1 MGLLQAGIGA
11 LSGVLADQWREYF
24 YCDSMP
30 ENVLMTKG
38 VKRTGSRNANTKGED
53 NIITNGSIIAVNEGQ
68 CMMIVEQGAIVE
80 FSAQA
85 GEFVWDNSTE
95 PSIFY
100 GNLSD
105 NLKSTWEILKKRFTF
120 GANPAKD
127 QRIYYFNTKEIIGN
141 KYGTANPVP
150 FRVVYN
156 NIGAG
161 LELEVSVKCFGE
173 YSYKI
178 TNPMLFYKNVCS
190 NVTDSYTRDRIDS
203 QMRSEMMTALQ
214 PAFARISDMGIKYSS
229 LPGHTTELAQ
239 CLNEELS
246 AKWRDLRGIE
256 MVSLGI
262 SSIKAS
268 DEDEQRI
275 KELQQSAALRD
286 PTMAAAYL
294 ASSQGAAMQNA
305 AKNEG
310 AGPAM
315 AFMGMNMAGSAGGM
329 NTQNLYAMGQQ
340 QAAQQP
346 APAPANG
353 WTCACGNVV
362 SGNFCPNC
370 GAKKP
375 EPKPAEGAWKCS
387 CGATASGKFC
397 PECGKP
403 KPAEEAGWTCSC
415 GAVNKG
421 KFCQNC
427 GAKKPADAP
436 LYKCDKCGWEPED
449 PKNPPK
455 FCPQCGDPFDESDIK

>member
-38 VKRTGSRNANTKGED
+38 VKRTGSRNANAKGED

-85 GEFVWDNSTE
+85 GDFVWDNSTE

-105 NLKSTWEILKKRFTF
+105 NLKSTWEVLKKRFTF

-310 AGPAM
+310 AG
-315 AFMGMNMAGSAGGM
+315 AFAAFAGINMAQGMGG
-329 NTQNLYAMGQQ
+329 NVGNLFQMGQQ
-340 QAAQQP
+340 QQQYQQPAQQP
-346 APAPANG
+346 VQQAAPAANG
-353 WTCACGNVV
+353 WKCE
-362 SGNFCPNC
+362 C
-370 GAKKP
+370 GAVN
-375 EPKPAEGAWKCS
+375 
-387 CGATASGKFC
+387 TGKFC
-397 PECGKP
+397 MECGKP
-403 KPAEEAGWTCSC
+403 QPKAEGWTCTNC

-421 KFCQNC
+421 KFCMEC
-427 GAKKPADAP
+427 GAKKPDSAP
-436 LYKCDKCGWEPED
+436 LYKCDKCGWEPND

-455 FCPQCGDPFDESDIK
+455 FCPQCGDPFNDNDVKK

>member
-310 AGPAM
+310 AG
-315 AFMGMNMAGSAGGM
+315 AFAAFAGINMAQGMGG
-329 NTQNLYAMGQQ
+329 NVGNLFQMGQQ
-340 QAAQQP
+340 QQQYQQPAQQP
-346 APAPANG
+346 VQQAAPAANG
-353 WTCACGNVV
+353 WKCE
-362 SGNFCPNC
+362 C
-370 GAKKP
+370 GAVN
-375 EPKPAEGAWKCS
+375 
-387 CGATASGKFC
+387 TGKFC
-397 PECGKP
+397 MECGKP
-403 KPAEEAGWTCSC
+403 QPKAEGWTCSKC

-421 KFCQNC
+421 KFCMEC
-427 GAKKPADAP
+427 GAKKPDSAP
-436 LYKCDKCGWEPED
+436 LYKCDKCGWEPND

-455 FCPQCGDPFDESDIK
+455 FCPQCGDPFNDNDVKK

>member
-120 GANPAKD
+120 GANTAKD

-190 NVTDSYTRDRIDS
+190 NVTDSYTRDRIDG

-310 AGPAM
+310 AG
-315 AFMGMNMAGSAGGM
+315 AFAAFAGINMAQGMGG
-329 NTQNLYAMGQQ
+329 NVGNLFQMGQQ
-340 QAAQQP
+340 QQQYQQPAQQP
-346 APAPANG
+346 AQQAAPAANG
-353 WTCACGNVV
+353 WKCE
-362 SGNFCPNC
+362 C
-370 GAKKP
+370 GAVN
-375 EPKPAEGAWKCS
+375 
-387 CGATASGKFC
+387 TGKFC
-397 PECGKP
+397 MECGKP
-403 KPAEEAGWTCSC
+403 QPKAEGWTCTNC

-421 KFCQNC
+421 KFCMEC
-427 GAKKPADAP
+427 GAKKPDSAP
-436 LYKCDKCGWEPED
+436 LYKCDKCGWEPND

-455 FCPQCGDPFDESDIK
+455 FCPQCGDPFNDNDVKK

>member
-310 AGPAM
+310 AG
-315 AFMGMNMAGSAGGM
+315 AFAAFAGINMAQGMGG
-329 NTQNLYAMGQQ
+329 NVGNLFQMGQQ
-340 QAAQQP
+340 QQQYQQPAQQPSQQPAQQP
-346 APAPANG
+346 APAANG
-353 WTCACGNVV
+353 WKCE
-362 SGNFCPNC
+362 C
-370 GAKKP
+370 GAVN
-375 EPKPAEGAWKCS
+375 
-387 CGATASGKFC
+387 TGKFC
-397 PECGKP
+397 MECGKP
-403 KPAEEAGWTCSC
+403 QPKAEGWTCTNC

-421 KFCQNC
+421 KFCMEC
-427 GAKKPADAP
+427 GAKKPDSAP
-436 LYKCDKCGWEPED
+436 LYKCDKCGWEPND

-455 FCPQCGDPFDESDIK
+455 FCPQCGDPFNDNDVKK

>member
-38 VKRTGSRNANTKGED
+38 VKRTGSRNANPRGED

-85 GEFVWDNSTE
+85 GDFVWDNSTE

-105 NLKSTWEILKKRFTF
+105 NLKSTWEVLKKRFTF

-310 AGPAM
+310 AG
-315 AFMGMNMAGSAGGM
+315 AFAAFAGINMAQGMGG
-329 NTQNLYAMGQQ
+329 NVGNLFQMGQQ
-340 QAAQQP
+340 QQQYQQPAQQP
-346 APAPANG
+346 VQQAAPAANG
-353 WTCACGNVV
+353 WKCE
-362 SGNFCPNC
+362 C
-370 GAKKP
+370 GAVN
-375 EPKPAEGAWKCS
+375 
-387 CGATASGKFC
+387 TGKFC
-397 PECGKP
+397 MECGKP
-403 KPAEEAGWTCSC
+403 QPKAEGWTCTNC

-421 KFCQNC
+421 KFCMEC
-427 GAKKPADAP
+427 GAKKPDSAP
-436 LYKCDKCGWEPED
+436 LYKCDKCGWEPND

-455 FCPQCGDPFDESDIK
+455 FCPQCGDPFNDNDVKK

>member
-38 VKRTGSRNANTKGED
+38 VKRTGSRNANAKGED

-105 NLKSTWEILKKRFTF
+105 NLKSTWEVLKKRFTF

-310 AGPAM
+310 AG
-315 AFMGMNMAGSAGGM
+315 AFAAFAGINMAQGMGG
-329 NTQNLYAMGQQ
+329 NVGNLFQMGQQ
-340 QAAQQP
+340 QQYQQPVQQPAQQP
-346 APAPANG
+346 APAANG
-353 WTCACGNVV
+353 WKCE
-362 SGNFCPNC
+362 C
-370 GAKKP
+370 GAVN
-375 EPKPAEGAWKCS
+375 
-387 CGATASGKFC
+387 TGKFC
-397 PECGKP
+397 MECGKP
-403 KPAEEAGWTCSC
+403 QPKAEGWTCTNC

-421 KFCQNC
+421 KFCMEC
-427 GAKKPADAP
+427 GAKKPDSAP
-436 LYKCDKCGWEPED
+436 LYKCDKCGWEPND

-455 FCPQCGDPFDESDIK
+455 FCPQCGDPFNDNDVKK

>member
-38 VKRTGSRNANTKGED
+38 VKRTGSRNANAKGED

-120 GANPAKD
+120 GSNPAKD

-310 AGPAM
+310 AG
-315 AFMGMNMAGSAGGM
+315 AFAAFAGINMAQGMGG
-329 NTQNLYAMGQQ
+329 NVGNLFQMGQQ
-340 QAAQQP
+340 QQQYQQPAQQTAQQP
-346 APAPANG
+346 APAANG
-353 WTCACGNVV
+353 WKCE
-362 SGNFCPNC
+362 C
-370 GAKKP
+370 GAVN
-375 EPKPAEGAWKCS
+375 
-387 CGATASGKFC
+387 TGKFC
-397 PECGKP
+397 MECGKP
-403 KPAEEAGWTCSC
+403 QPKAEGWTCTNC

-421 KFCQNC
+421 KFCMEC
-427 GAKKPADAP
+427 GAKKPDSAP
-436 LYKCDKCGWEPED
+436 LYKCDKCGWEPND

-455 FCPQCGDPFDESDIK
+455 FCPQCGDPFNDNDVKK

>member
-85 GEFVWDNSTE
+85 GDFVWDNSTE

-105 NLKSTWEILKKRFTF
+105 NLKSTWEVLKKRFTF

-178 TNPMLFYKNVCS
+178 TNPMLFYKDVCS

-310 AGPAM
+310 AG
-315 AFMGMNMAGSAGGM
+315 AFAAFAGINMAQGMGG
-329 NTQNLYAMGQQ
+329 NVGNLFQMGQQ
-340 QAAQQP
+340 QQQYQQPAQQP
-346 APAPANG
+346 VQQAAPAANG
-353 WTCACGNVV
+353 WKCE
-362 SGNFCPNC
+362 C
-370 GAKKP
+370 GAVN
-375 EPKPAEGAWKCS
+375 
-387 CGATASGKFC
+387 TGKFC
-397 PECGKP
+397 MECGKP
-403 KPAEEAGWTCSC
+403 QPKAEGWTCTNC

-421 KFCQNC
+421 KFCMEC
-427 GAKKPADAP
+427 GAKKPDSAP
-436 LYKCDKCGWEPED
+436 LYKCDKCGWEPND

-455 FCPQCGDPFDESDIK
+455 FCPQCGDPFNDNDVKK

>member
-38 VKRTGSRNANTKGED
+38 VKRTGSRNANTRGED

-310 AGPAM
+310 AG
-315 AFMGMNMAGSAGGM
+315 AFAAFAGINMAQGMGG
-329 NTQNLYAMGQQ
+329 NVGNLFQMGQQ
-340 QAAQQP
+340 QQQQQQQQPAQQP
-346 APAPANG
+346 APAANG
-353 WTCACGNVV
+353 WKCE
-362 SGNFCPNC
+362 C
-370 GAKKP
+370 GAVN
-375 EPKPAEGAWKCS
+375 
-387 CGATASGKFC
+387 TGKFC
-397 PECGKP
+397 MECGKP
-403 KPAEEAGWTCSC
+403 QPKAEGWTCSKC

-421 KFCQNC
+421 KFCMEC
-427 GAKKPADAP
+427 GAKKPDSAP

-449 PKNPPK
+449 PANPPK
-455 FCPQCGDPFDESDIK
+455 FCPQCGDPFNDNDVKK